1 MIDTVDLLPPGYGP
15 RANPLLFG
23 VSEGLLRLFPLP
35 AAEPSAGAGSESTP
49 EAPPGFAAAPAVS
62 TSEA

>member
-1 MIDTVDLLPPGYGP
+1 MIDTVNLLPPGFGP

-35 AAEPSAGAGSESTP
+35 TADRPPTAGSEP
-49 EAPPGFAAAPAVS
+49 ALDACPNPVPAPPSMAA
-62 TSEA
+62 EA

>member
-1 MIDTVDLLPPGYGP
+1 MIDTVNLLPPGFGP

-35 AAEPSAGAGSESTP
+35 LADQ
-49 EAPPGFAAAPAVS
+49 PAVS
-62 TSEA
+62 GSEPDRDAGPDKAPAPASGAAEA